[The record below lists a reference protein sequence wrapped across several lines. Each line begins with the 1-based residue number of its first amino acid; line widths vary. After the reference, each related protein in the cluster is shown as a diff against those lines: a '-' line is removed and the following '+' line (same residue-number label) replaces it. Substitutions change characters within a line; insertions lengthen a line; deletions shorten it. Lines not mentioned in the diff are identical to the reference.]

1 MRNYGAIHY
10 DASCRARVYSF
21 IGFFYYKCYQ
31 TIINDIHIYDHYN
44 YKCLCQDLLFI
55 GDRYVNL

>member
-1 MRNYGAIHY
+1 MRNYGAIHC
-10 DASCRARVYSF
+10 DASCRSRVYSF
-21 IGFFYYKCYQ
+21 IGFFHYKCYQ

-55 GDRYVNL
+55 GG